1 MVRQTTSADQDH
13 DDLRWN
19 DGRKRGFAPSP
30 ECNALSSVYAICSQ
44 DGHTPREGQ
53 TDLFEGNPADERKCT
68 HRQPCDECIG
78 TQNSDLVIRQCQA
91 SEDNGWS
98 LLAQFGTGDKH
109 RRWPPNGTA
118 SRRRLRRQCPSPCRV
133 DTRFIGT
140 PVRWLED
147 RL

>member
-1 MVRQTTSADQDH
+1 MVRQTTSADQDY

-98 LLAQFGTGDKH
+98 RDWRRPNFTCVSAVKKSSIFGAFVKYDDAI
-109 RRWPPNGTA
+109 A
-118 SRRRLRRQCPSPCRV
+118 SLRRLPASCLR
-133 DTRFIGT
+133 
-140 PVRWLED
+140 
-147 RL
+147 